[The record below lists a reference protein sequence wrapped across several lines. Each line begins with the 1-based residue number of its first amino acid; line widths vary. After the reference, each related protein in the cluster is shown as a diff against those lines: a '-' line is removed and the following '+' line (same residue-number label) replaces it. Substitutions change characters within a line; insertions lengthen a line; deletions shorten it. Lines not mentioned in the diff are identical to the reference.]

1 MINNLSLILVVFLQ
15 LVMISICTTKI
26 LDFVNYH
33 IGHQKRLVVSV
44 IVIILLQNILAKK
57 YAYLQTNKII
67 LLLSIAISYLILFEL
82 YSLLYRA
89 ISLQILLNM
98 RLGKRFKMQRKNLL
112 LIYPNGGAQ
121 YIWETRLNG
130 LLKSKLLA
138 RENVLIKITVLG
150 KILRSILVKFIQI
163 MNVKVEK

>member
-1 MINNLSLILVVFLQ
+1 
-15 LVMISICTTKI
+15 
-26 LDFVNYH
+26 
-33 IGHQKRLVVSV
+33 
-44 IVIILLQNILAKK
+44 
-57 YAYLQTNKII
+57 
-67 LLLSIAISYLILFEL
+67 
-82 YSLLYRA
+82 
-89 ISLQILLNM
+89 M

-138 RENVLIKITVLG
+138 RENDLIKITGLG
-150 KILRSILVKFIQI
+150 KILRSILDKFIQI

>member
-1 MINNLSLILVVFLQ
+1 M
-15 LVMISICTTKI
+15 
-26 LDFVNYH
+26 
-33 IGHQKRLVVSV
+33 
-44 IVIILLQNILAKK
+44 
-57 YAYLQTNKII
+57 
-67 LLLSIAISYLILFEL
+67 LSIAISYLILFEL

-138 RENVLIKITVLG
+138 RENVLIKITQTTATVFSQTTQEYHLVTVVKKTESATSYRCTNREG
-150 KILRSILVKFIQI
+150 NLCNLIVMPAPDEPGYILFI
-163 MNVKVEK
+163 VEFSDAVWYYKCRVD